1 MMCMN
6 QSQKRALIRREVL
19 QAKDLMNQLV
29 DEKVSQ
35 AREIVETRVMN
46 SDCFDMMIQVI
57 DDFNAREHMFVGDY
71 IEDVLQ
77 TDKKIEEI
85 VMDFTEGIRDLGD
98 SIFEEYER
106 LAEED
111 IVMTLDLVMCKLD
124 GIVTPRQVKREFD
137 PLAEQIDVRL
147 TENIHESINKILE
160 QISYRIDDITYDFGY
175 KVQIVSRF
183 IEEHL
188 SERKQLEK
196 ITDVRT
202 LEKMIKNEGYKLKRQ
217 TGSHKIYEDENG
229 KVTCI
234 PVHGKTIDKGLAYTI
249 QRQIR

>member
-1 MMCMN
+1 MN
-6 QSQKRALIRREVL
+6 ASQKRALIRREVL

-35 AREIVETRVMN
+35 AKEIVETRIMN
-46 SDCFDMMIQVI
+46 SDYFGMMTQVI
-57 DDFNAREHMFVGDY
+57 DDFNMREHMFVGDY

-77 TDKKIEEI
+77 TDEKIEEI
-85 VMDFTEGIRDLGD
+85 VTEFTEGIRDLGD

-111 IVMTLDLVMCKLD
+111 ITMTLDLVMCKLD
-124 GIVTPRQVKREFD
+124 SIATPRQIKREFD
-137 PLAEQIDVRL
+137 PLTEQIDDRL
-147 TENIHESINKILE
+147 TQNIHESINKILE
-160 QISYRIDDITYDFGY
+160 QIEIKVNEITYDFGY
-175 KVQIVSRF
+175 KVQIVLQF

-217 TGSHKIYEDENG
+217 TGSHRIYEDENG

-234 PVHGKTIDKGLAYTI
+234 PVHGKTIDKGLAYEI

>member
-1 MMCMN
+1 MLA
-6 QSQKRALIRREVL
+6 SQKRALIRREVL
-19 QAKDLMNQLV
+19 QAKDLLDQLV

-35 AREIVETRVMN
+35 AREIVETRIMN
-46 SDCFDMMIQVI
+46 SDYFGMMIQVI
-57 DDFNAREHMFVGDY
+57 DDFNTREHMFVGDY

-77 TDKKIEEI
+77 TDKKIEEL
-85 VMDFTEGIRDLGD
+85 VTDFTEGIRNLGD
-98 SIFEEYER
+98 IIFEEYEKI
-106 LAEED
+106 AEED
-111 IVMTLDLVMCKLD
+111 ITMTLDLVMCKLD
-124 GIVTPRQVKREFD
+124 GIVTPRQIKREFD
-137 PLAEQIDVRL
+137 PLTDGIDDRL
-147 TENIHESINKILE
+147 TQNIHESIHKILE
-160 QISYRIDDITYDFGY
+160 QITDRIDDITYDFSY
-175 KVQIVSRF
+175 KVQIVSHF

-217 TGSHKIYEDENG
+217 TGSHRIYEDENG

>member
-1 MMCMN
+1 MLA
-6 QSQKRALIRREVL
+6 SQKRALIRREVL
-19 QAKDLMNQLV
+19 QAKDLLEQLV

-35 AREIVETRVMN
+35 AKKIVETRIMN
-46 SDCFDMMIQVI
+46 SDYFGKMIQTI
-57 DDFNAREHMFVGDY
+57 DDFNTREHMFVGDY

-85 VMDFTEGIRDLGD
+85 VTDFTEGIRNLGD
-98 SIFEEYER
+98 IIFEEYER
-106 LAEED
+106 LAEENED
-111 IVMTLDLVMCKLD
+111 ITMTLDLVMCKLD

-137 PLAEQIDVRL
+137 PIAEQIDDRL
-147 TENIHESINKILE
+147 TQNIHESIHKILE
-160 QISYRIDDITYDFGY
+160 QIEIKVNEITYDFGY
-175 KVQIVSRF
+175 KVQVVSHF

-217 TGSHKIYEDENG
+217 TGSHRIYEDENG

-249 QRQIR
+249 QRQVR

>member
-1 MMCMN
+1 MLA
-6 QSQKRALIRREVL
+6 SQKRALIKREVL

-35 AREIVETRVMN
+35 AKEIVETRIMN
-46 SDCFDMMIQVI
+46 SDYFGMMTQVI
-57 DDFNAREHMFVGDY
+57 DDFNTREHMFVGDY

-77 TDKKIEEI
+77 TDEKIEEI
-85 VMDFTEGIRDLGD
+85 VTEFTEGIRDLGD

-106 LAEED
+106 LVEED
-111 IVMTLDLVMCKLD
+111 ITMTLDLVMCKLD
-124 GIVTPRQVKREFD
+124 SIATPRQIKREFD
-137 PLAEQIDVRL
+137 PLIEQIDDRL
-147 TENIHESINKILE
+147 TQNIHESTNKILE
-160 QISYRIDDITYDFGY
+160 QITDKIDDITYDFGY
-175 KVQIVSRF
+175 KVQVVLHF

-217 TGSHKIYEDENG
+217 TGSHRIYEDENG